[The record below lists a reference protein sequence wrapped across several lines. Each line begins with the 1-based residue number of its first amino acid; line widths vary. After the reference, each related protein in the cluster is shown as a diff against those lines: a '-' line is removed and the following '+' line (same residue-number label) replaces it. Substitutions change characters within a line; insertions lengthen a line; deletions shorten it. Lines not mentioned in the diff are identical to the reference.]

1 MISQYIF
8 LSMKGK
14 KVKQSNSLATDGEQD
29 QLGKS
34 LLGVERKN
42 CRDASMEGIMTPTCL
57 GRLYFSSLKS
67 FIQGKIKFKE
77 LSRTIH
83 LSQHE
88 HVLEST
94 GIKAQKSLSP
104 VTVQGS
110 QSLGGAGEGDADT
123 GLHNGHYR
131 AGP

>member
-1 MISQYIF
+1 
-8 LSMKGK
+8 MKGK

-42 CRDASMEGIMTPTCL
+42 CRDASIEGIMTPTCL
-57 GRLYFSSLKS
+57 GRLYFSRLKS

-77 LSRTIH
+77 LFHTIH

-88 HVLEST
+88 HVSESM

-104 VTVQGS
+104 VTVQD
-110 QSLGGAGEGDADT
+110 QLRGAGEGDADT

-131 AGP
+131 AGA